1 MPNLKIVIKMC
12 YKVVLADP
20 AETGLLLEQRF
31 DYIFMTGRRS
41 TGLVVAA
48 AAARH
53 LTPITLQ
60 MGGKCPV
67 YVHTDSPIERVVK
80 RLIVNKLNNLGQI
93 CLVPDYVLCTPET
106 RDLIVP
112 LFPKIIKEM
121 YGENPQKSKDLG
133 RILGKDNMK

>member
-1 MPNLKIVIKMC
+1 M
-12 YKVVLADP
+12 LADP
-20 AETGLLLEQRF
+20 AETGILLEQRF

-53 LTPITLQ
+53 LTPVSLQ

-67 YVHTDSPIERVVK
+67 YVDTGMPIERVVK
-80 RLIVNKLNNLGQI
+80 RLIMTKLNNLGQI
-93 CLVPDYVLCTPET
+93 CLAPDYLLCTAET

-112 LFPKIIKEM
+112 LFNKFIREM
-121 YGENPQKSKDLG
+121 YGEQPQKSKDLA
-133 RILGKDNMK
+133 RIVNKENVK

>member
-1 MPNLKIVIKMC
+1 LLNLKFVLKEC

-67 YVHTDSPIERVVK
+67 YLHNDVPIEIAVK
-80 RLIVNKLNNLGQI
+80 RLIVNKLNNSGQI
-93 CLVPDYVLCTPET
+93 CLAPDYVLCTPET

-112 LFPKIIKEM
+112 LFPKFIREM
-121 YGENPQKSKDLG
+121 YGEHPQKSKDLG
-133 RILGKDNMK
+133 RIVNKENVK

>member
-1 MPNLKIVIKMC
+1 MC
-12 YKVVLADP
+12 YKIVLADP

-112 LFPKIIKEM
+112 LFPKIMKEM